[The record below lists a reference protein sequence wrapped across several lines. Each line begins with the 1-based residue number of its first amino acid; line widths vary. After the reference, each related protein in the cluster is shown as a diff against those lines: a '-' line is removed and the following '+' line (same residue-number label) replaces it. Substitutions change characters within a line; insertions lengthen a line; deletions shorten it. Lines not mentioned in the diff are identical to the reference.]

1 MKTTIAAIA
10 ACLAFGGL
18 SACERGD
25 QAPRNIGGGP
35 PAEESE
41 ARAGSRDDQTHAAQT
56 QAEQEKEIIGDRGV
70 LRLENAGMGT
80 GPASAPYAHA
90 TASDVTGAQHVYQ
103 GKNADTFRLRDVGE
117 APPTAIG
124 GGPPSGSDESGATSG
139 AEVPDVQ
146 AAGVHG
152 GTEGAHDG
160 GK

>member
-35 PAEESE
+35 PPQES
-41 ARAGSRDDQTHAAQT
+41 
-56 QAEQEKEIIGDRGV
+56 QAYTEQVTEKDIIGDRGV
-70 LRLENAGMGT
+70 LKLENAGMGT

-103 GKNADTFRLRDVGE
+103 GKNADTFRLRE
-117 APPTAIG
+117 EPPTAIG
-124 GGPPSGSDESGATSG
+124 GGPKSGSAEGESQGAQG
-139 AEVPDVQ
+139 EDVQ
-146 AAGVHG
+146 S
-152 GTEGAHDG
+152 EGAHDG